1 MRRWALLAAVGLG
14 LAGCSPTA
22 GTTFYREGFGQ
33 RLRLSDI
40 SSNGVIEVD
49 LGGDPFAVPP
59 DVLGNAVTAA
69 MNQAGYAQA
78 VTFSTTPLGYLHT
91 FSVRMVLNPPP
102 GMNYLGFCSGPPP
115 TPPPTPGARPI
126 HLLAAVCQE
135 ENWIAYVD
143 RELPD
148 ASGPD
153 DPRFAAFIREE
164 TRQLMA
170 PFAGP

>member
-1 MRRWALLAAVGLG
+1 MRRLAIMAGAALA

-22 GTTFYREGFGQ
+22 GTTFYREQIGQ
-33 RLRLSDI
+33 PLRLADI
-40 SSNGVIEVD
+40 SSNGTVEVD
-49 LGGDPFAVPP
+49 LGGNPFDVPP
-59 DVLGNAVTAA
+59 DVLAGAVANA

-91 FSVRMVLNPPP
+91 FSVRIVLNPPP

-115 TPPPTPGARPI
+115 TPQPTPGARPI
-126 HLLAAVCQE
+126 HMLAAVCQE
-135 ENWIAYVD
+135 DDWVSYVD
-143 RELPD
+143 RVLPD

-153 DPRFAAFIREE
+153 DPRFLAFIRQE
-164 TRQLMA
+164 TVNLIA